1 MNLSLPITRRT
12 ALAVAALASTALV
25 AACGSSPS
33 NSTTT
38 TLGSTP
44 STTSSYGPAA
54 TGPHNS
60 ADVAFATDMIPHH
73 AQAVEMATMALS
85 QGTNTQVKTL
95 ATAIK
100 GAQDPEINTMSGWLV
115 GWGKKVPAG
124 SSMTGMT
131 GMGGSGTS
139 MNGMMSDAEMSQL
152 RQASGAAFDRLWVQM
167 MTKHHQGAVQM
178 ANTELSM
185 GQNTDAKALATRIIR
200 AQTAEIATM
209 TALAKTLPA

>member
-1 MNLSLPITRRT
+1 MNLSLSIPRRT
-12 ALAVAALASTALV
+12 ALAVIAVASTALV

-33 NSTTT
+33 SSTTHG
-38 TLGSTP
+38 LGSTP
-44 STTSSYGPAA
+44 STTSAYGPAA
-54 TGPHNS
+54 SGPHNT

-73 AQAVEMATMALS
+73 AQAVEMATMALA
-85 QGTNTQVKTL
+85 QATNAQVKTL

-100 GAQDPEINTMSGWLV
+100 GAQDPEINLMSGWLV

-124 SSMTGMT
+124 GSVTGMT
-131 GMGGSGTS
+131 GMGGSDTS
-139 MNGMMSDAEMSQL
+139 MNGMMSDAEMTQL

-167 MTKHHQGAVQM
+167 MTKHHQGAIQM

-185 GQNTDAKALATRIIR
+185 GQNADAKALATKIIR
-200 AQTAEIATM
+200 AQTAEIAEM